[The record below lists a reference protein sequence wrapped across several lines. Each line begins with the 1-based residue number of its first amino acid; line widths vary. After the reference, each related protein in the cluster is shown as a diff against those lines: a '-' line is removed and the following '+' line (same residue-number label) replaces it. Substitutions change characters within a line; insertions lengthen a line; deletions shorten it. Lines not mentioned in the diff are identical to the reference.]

1 MDFKINDYKKSVRNA
16 RSLFTADIGKGGPIE
31 PNFAIERFFIANQQ
45 KFKAMKRQKQVI
57 EAARLLE
64 VDDKDLFIKY
74 KERGE
79 TKDYNFIN
87 QDVYNPYDITLS
99 TLKDIREQRQALE
112 EDFNVLNLPPEIDRS
127 VIKTLYDMRKDMFN
141 IPLNGNFE
149 DYIKLENYLI
159 PDQRSSLPTNVPPL
173 PEQPMP
179 NQQVVQTPQPMQQGL
194 TVTENGLLTDEE
206 KAIRLRQRGLA

>member
-16 RSLFTADIGKGGPIE
+16 RSLFTADIGKGGPVE
-31 PNFAIERFFIANQQ
+31 PNFAIERFYIANQQ

-57 EAARLLE
+57 DAAQLLG
-64 VDDKDLFIKY
+64 VDDTDLFLKY

-79 TKDYNFIN
+79 NKDYNFIKEN
-87 QDVYNPYDITLS
+87 EYNPYDISRS
-99 TLKDIREQRQALE
+99 TQKDIREQRQALE
-112 EDFNVLNLPPEIDRS
+112 ENFNILNLPSAIDQD
-127 VIKTLYDMRKDMFN
+127 IIDILYDMKNDMFN
-141 IPLNGNFE
+141 IPLDGNFQE
-149 DYIKLENYLI
+149 YIKLENYLI
-159 PDQRSSLPTNVPPL
+159 RDQRSSLPTNVRPL

-179 NQQVVQTPQPMQQGL
+179 NQQIVQTPQPMQQGL

>member
-1 MDFKINDYKKSVRNA
+1 VDLV
-16 RSLFTADIGKGGPIE
+16 E
-31 PNFAIERFFIANQQ
+31 PNFVIERFYIANQQ
-45 KFKAMKRQKQVI
+45 KFKAMKNQKQVI
-57 EAARLLE
+57 DAAQLLD
-64 VDDKDLFIKY
+64 VNDRDLFLKY

-79 TKDYNFIN
+79 NKDYNFMRRN
-87 QDVYNPYDITLS
+87 FYNPYDISRATK
-99 TLKDIREQRQALE
+99 KDIREQRQALE
-112 EDFNVLNLPPEIDRS
+112 ENFSILNLPPEIDTNVLR
-127 VIKTLYDMRKDMFN
+127 ILYDMKRDMMN
-141 IPLNGNFE
+141 IPLQGSFQE
-149 DYIKLENYLI
+149 YIKLENYLI